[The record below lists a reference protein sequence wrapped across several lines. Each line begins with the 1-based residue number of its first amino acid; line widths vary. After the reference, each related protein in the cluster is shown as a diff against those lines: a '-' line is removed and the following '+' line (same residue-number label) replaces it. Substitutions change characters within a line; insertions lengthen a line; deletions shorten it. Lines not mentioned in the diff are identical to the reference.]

1 MRVEGTSVA
10 DAAADN
16 AMHHHTTRSGGG
28 NHSWGI
34 QNIKKKKTKQATR
47 LLCQLSAPAGQADER
62 EGERKE
68 AAEQAERE
76 RGKGNRKSLL
86 DANAR
91 FALVDAQEAAA
102 IEQIAWP
109 PGRQSPDSRPP
120 CPTPLPPP
128 SYYATV
134 VVCCGRAQLTFV
146 CGGGGAM
153 WQRGVKYEIS
163 DV

>member
-1 MRVEGTSVA
+1 MR
-10 DAAADN
+10 
-16 AMHHHTTRSGGG
+16 HKKY
-28 NHSWGI
+28 
-34 QNIKKKKTKQATR
+34 KKKENKTTDEVTVSIER
-47 LLCQLSAPAGQADER
+47 PSRAGR
-62 EGERKE
+62 RERKE
-68 AAEQAERE
+68 TAEQTKRK

-120 CPTPLPPP
+120 SPTPLPPP

-153 WQRGVKYEIS
+153 WQRGVEYEIS